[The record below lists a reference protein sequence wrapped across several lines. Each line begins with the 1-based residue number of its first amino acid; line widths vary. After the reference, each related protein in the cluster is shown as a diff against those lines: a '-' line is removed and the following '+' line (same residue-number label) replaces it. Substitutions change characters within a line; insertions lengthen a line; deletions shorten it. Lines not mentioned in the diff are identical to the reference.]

1 MPPVIARFAFKG
13 HFQTHY
19 SIGAE
24 FAQLCFKLE
33 SIQLLIANV
42 LDEVDEPKRDCL
54 RVNSIV
60 WIYLLCLGQTIH
72 FTSKSQLK

>member
-24 FAQLCFKLE
+24 FAQLKLCFKLE

-42 LDEVDEPKRDCL
+42 LDEVDEPKRE
-54 RVNSIV
+54 
-60 WIYLLCLGQTIH
+60 
-72 FTSKSQLK
+72 